1 METRAGLARRE
12 VRSLMM
18 PKTCHFQSYSKSS
31 QCARPL
37 QRGLRPR
44 ISSLRRG
51 RQSKRA
57 RLLLLLLAR
66 MEANG
71 LKPNINIINAAIL
84 RLLAQ
89 MKARSLEPNAVHKR
103 AAM

>member
-1 METRAGLARRE
+1 
-12 VRSLMM
+12 MM

-57 RLLLLLLAR
+57 RLLLQAR

-89 MKARSLEPNAVHKR
+89 MKARSLEPKAVHKR

>member
-1 METRAGLARRE
+1 M
-12 VRSLMM
+12 
-18 PKTCHFQSYSKSS
+18 
-31 QCARPL
+31 
-37 QRGLRPR
+37 RPR

-57 RLLLLLLAR
+57 RLLLLLAR

-89 MKARSLEPNAVHKR
+89 MKARSLETNAVHKR